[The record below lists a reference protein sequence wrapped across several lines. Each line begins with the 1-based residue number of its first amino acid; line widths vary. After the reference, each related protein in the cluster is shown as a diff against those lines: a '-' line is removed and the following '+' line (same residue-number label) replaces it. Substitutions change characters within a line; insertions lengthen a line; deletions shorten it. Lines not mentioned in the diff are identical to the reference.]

1 MNFEHQL
8 DKQLLRRAFDRAA
21 AHYDQSA
28 VLQREVCDRMLSRL
42 EYIKYLPKT
51 IVDAG
56 CGTGYALNALAKCYP
71 AGHFLAVDIA
81 LSMLLQARP
90 EQVVWRRWVPSLS
103 DKIQYVCGDIEQLPL
118 KEAEAGMVWSN
129 LAIQWCNDL
138 KQTFAEIHRVL
149 KVDGV
154 FMFST
159 FGPDTLKELRQA
171 FTHADNYQHV
181 NQFMDMHDIGDLLVH
196 SGFATPVMDMEYIT
210 LTYDDVESV
219 MHDLKTIGAHNVS
232 RGRRQGLM
240 GKTAWQKAI
249 AQYETLRQN
258 GKLPATYEI
267 IYGHAWKPSA
277 ETVFLTPETR
287 REIGLE

>member
-1 MNFEHQL
+1 M
-8 DKQLLRRAFDRAA
+8 K
-21 AHYDQSA
+21 
-28 VLQREVCDRMLSRL
+28 
-42 EYIKYLPKT
+42 P
-51 IVDAG
+51 
-56 CGTGYALNALAKCYP
+56 
-71 AGHFLAVDIA
+71 
-81 LSMLLQARP
+81 
-90 EQVVWRRWVPSLS
+90 
-103 DKIQYVCGDIEQLPL
+103 
-118 KEAEAGMVWSN
+118 
-129 LAIQWCNDL
+129 
-138 KQTFAEIHRVL
+138 
-149 KVDGV
+149 DGV
-154 FMFST
+154 LVFTT